1 MKKTFI
7 KTVATLGI
15 GMMIGSATLAA
26 AAPSTVQAVL
36 TKFSLSVN
44 GHEQKLEN
52 DPLVYNGKTYLPVR
66 EVAEITGYKLNYDNK
81 SKSIKLESKED
92 TVVND
97 TPTTTPKPTSTP
109 AKNGETI
116 DVGDF
121 KIKVNGVTY
130 EKEFSGFVAGKDE
143 EFAVINFDVF
153 ITKEP
158 VYELNWT
165 PVRFIETFKL
175 ESGKELRGSSFTTDK
190 IKTNEWSNVNVVM
203 TVNEG
208 NKVSEVYISDP
219 VQKKVTDYKV
229 SF

>member
-1 MKKTFI
+1 MKKSFV

-15 GMMIGSATLAA
+15 GMVIGSATLAS

-36 TKFSLSVN
+36 TKFSFSVN
-44 GHEQKLEN
+44 GQEQKLES

-97 TPTTTPKPTSTP
+97 NTTTTPKPASTP

-121 KIKVNGVTY
+121 KIKVNSVTY

-175 ESGKELRGSSFTTDK
+175 DSGKELRGSSFTTDK

-208 NKVSEVYISDP
+208 SKVSEVYISDP